1 MGVNSTCIL
10 GLLATNIA
18 HFQLSNNDANASE
31 NLIQFVKSFDSKC
44 ITFSLIAALL
54 NEYYVVPKAL
64 TVGAMTM
71 KYRIGKDNDQQNTI
85 MAFAK
90 DGGSAFDDTNVNDS
104 GHIVRTRTD
113 KEKARLG
120 NRMKILHRS
129 VASLVVCSAL
139 GVILHVYSTCKNFK

>member
-90 DGGSAFDDTNVNDS
+90 DGGSAFDDKNDS
-104 GHIVRTRTD
+104 GQIIITD
-113 KEKARLG
+113 QEKARLG